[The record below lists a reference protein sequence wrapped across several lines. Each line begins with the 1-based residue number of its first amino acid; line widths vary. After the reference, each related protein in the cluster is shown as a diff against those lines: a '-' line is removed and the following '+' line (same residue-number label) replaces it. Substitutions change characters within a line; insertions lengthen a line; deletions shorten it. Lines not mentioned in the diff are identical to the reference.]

1 VVGTSNCDLMVS
13 DDSSVL
19 SDSHLV
25 DVVLED
31 MGDLSKNVLR
41 MSNQT
46 VGGAEELGGIA
57 VFLQHAEHLVDL
69 SVVVNG
75 GVMYDAMELV
85 NQLHLVDGCIHFTL
99 LEVNMTF

>member
-1 VVGTSNCDLMVS
+1 MVS
-13 DDSSVL
+13 DDSFVML
-19 SDSHLV
+19 SDGHLV

-46 VGGAEELGGIA
+46 VGGAEEPGSIA
-57 VFLQHAEHLVDL
+57 VSLQHAEHLVDL

-75 GVMYDAMELV
+75 GVMHDSMELV
-85 NQLHLVDGCIHFTL
+85 DQLHLVNGGIHFTL

>member
-1 VVGTSNCDLMVS
+1 MVS
-13 DDSSVL
+13 SDGVFVL

-46 VGGAEELGGIA
+46 VGSAEELGSIA